1 MALNCYCYN
10 DQLTDNLVERFR
22 NEVEHLLVSLNY
34 EAQRGKLTA
43 AVTDETVG
51 QHIGENL
58 L

>member
-1 MALNCYCYN
+1 MTRC
-10 DQLTDNLVERFR
+10 QPTDNLVEWFC

-34 EAQRGKLTA
+34 EPQRGKLTA
-43 AVTDETVG
+43 AVTNETVG